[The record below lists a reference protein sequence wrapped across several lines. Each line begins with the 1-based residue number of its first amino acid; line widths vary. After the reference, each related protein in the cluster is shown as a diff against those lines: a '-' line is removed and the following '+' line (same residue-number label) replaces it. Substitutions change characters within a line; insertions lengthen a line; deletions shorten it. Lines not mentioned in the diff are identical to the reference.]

1 MNTGW
6 EDICRVMR
14 QYDVTFSIGDGCR
27 PGGLADATDPIQLA
41 ELEEIGR
48 LTERAWRQGVQVMVE
63 GPGHVPFDQIEFNM
77 KLERYLCHGAPFYV
91 LGPLVTDVFPG
102 YDHITSSIGA
112 TSAAYHGASMLC
124 YVTPK
129 EHLGLP
135 KREDVKQGCIA
146 YKIAA
151 HAADV
156 ALGIPKAREWD
167 DQLTKARAAL
177 NWQKHFELSFDP
189 DTARA
194 YHDEDLDVDTDF
206 CAMCGHDWCS
216 VRISKEIQDWA
227 SGKDADFSWDKPT
240 KSAALTAEQQEILKQ
255 RGYLKPE
262 EIHKLAA
269 KTKQAVA
276 AAEPTTPKPTCHSD
290 YVDADEAKQRQAQL
304 VQLDTREAHGLSKH
318 DALI

>member
-1 MNTGW
+1 
-6 EDICRVMR
+6 
-14 QYDVTFSIGDGCR
+14 
-27 PGGLADATDPIQLA
+27 
-41 ELEEIGR
+41 
-48 LTERAWRQGVQVMVE
+48 
-63 GPGHVPFDQIEFNM
+63 
-77 KLERYLCHGAPFYV
+77 CHGAPFYV

-102 YDHITSSIGA
+102 YDHITSCIGA
-112 TSAAYHGASMLC
+112 TNAAYHGASMLC

-135 KREDVKQGCIA
+135 KKNDVKEGCVA

-156 ALGIPKAREWD
+156 ALGIPGTRDWD

-177 NWQKHFELSFDP
+177 NWEKHFELAFDT

-216 VRISKEIQDWA
+216 VRISKEIQEWA
-227 SGKDADFSWDKPT
+227 SGNAEGFARNGDGKT
-240 KSAALTAEQQEILKQ
+240 VKSAALTPEQQQILEQ
-255 RGYLKPE
+255 RGHLSPE

-269 KTKQAVA
+269 KKKKKVAV
-276 AAEPTTPKPTCHSD
+276 EVGEETSRGPSCHSD
-290 YVDADEAKQRQAQL
+290 YVDPDEAEKLREQEKQQL
-304 VQLDTREAHGLSKH
+304 IQLNTAEAHGLSKH
-318 DALI
+318 DSVI